1 MTRMFVF
8 PGQGSQ
14 RPGMGAELAD
24 AFAVSREVF
33 EEVDDALERH
43 LSRLMREGDAD
54 DLTLTSNAQPALMAV
69 SVAVLRAIVSE
80 SGQPVQALCRL
91 AAGHSLGEYSALVA
105 SGVLGLA
112 DTARL
117 LDLRGRAMQEA
128 VPAGEGAMAAVLGLE
143 IDDVT
148 GIAAEA
154 SHAGIC
160 VVGNDNAPSQ
170 VVVSGKKE
178 AVEAASD
185 LASQRGAGRVVPL
198 QVSAPFHSPLM
209 EPAARRM
216 EEALAEVT
224 FATPAVPVV
233 SNVTARPET
242 APADMRRLLVEQV
255 TARVRWRESM
265 SGLAEHGIGSV
276 AELGTGRT
284 LCGLMR
290 KIDRDIKAV
299 PVETPR
305 DVEAFLNAL

>member
-14 RPGMGAELAD
+14 RPGMGAALAD

-33 EEVDDALERH
+33 EEVDDALGRH

-54 DLTLTSNAQPALMAV
+54 DLTLTHNAQPALMAV
-69 SVAVLRAIVSE
+69 SVAVLRVIVSE
-80 SGQPVQALCRL
+80 SGQQVPALCRL
-91 AAGHSLGEYSALVA
+91 TAGHSLGEYSALVA
-105 SGVLGLA
+105 SGVLALA

-128 VPAGEGAMAAVLGLE
+128 VPAGDGAMAAVIGLE

-154 SHAGIC
+154 SHAGVC

-178 AVEAASD
+178 AVEAASG
-185 LASQRGAGRVVPL
+185 LARQRGAGRVVPL

-216 EEALAEVT
+216 EEALAAVT

-242 APADMRRLLVEQV
+242 APADMRRLLVDQI

-265 SGLAEHGIGSV
+265 SGLADHGVVSV

-299 PVETPR
+299 AVETPR
-305 DVEAFLNAL
+305 DVEAFLGAL

>member
-14 RPGMGAELAD
+14 RPGMGAALAD

-33 EEVDDALERH
+33 EEVDDALGRH

-69 SVAVLRAIVSE
+69 SVAVLRVIVSE
-80 SGQPVQALCRL
+80 SGQPVPALCRL

-154 SHAGIC
+154 SRAGVC

-178 AVEAASD
+178 AVELASD
-185 LASQRGAGRVVPL
+185 LASRRGAGRVVPL

-216 EEALAEVT
+216 EEALAAVT

-242 APADMRRLLVEQV
+242 APTDMRRLLVDQI

-265 SGLAEHGIGSV
+265 SGLADHGVASV
-276 AELGTGRT
+276 AELGAGRT

-299 PVETPR
+299 PVETPG
-305 DVEAFLNAL
+305 DVEAFLNSL

>member
-1 MTRMFVF
+1 MTCMFVF

-14 RPGMGAELAD
+14 RPGMGAALAD

-33 EEVDDALERH
+33 EEVDDALGRH
-43 LSRLMREGDAD
+43 LTRLMREGDAD

-69 SVAVLRAIVSE
+69 SVAVLRVIVSE
-80 SGQPVQALCRL
+80 SGQPVSALCRL

-143 IDDVT
+143 IDDV
-148 GIAAEA
+148 IDVAAEA
-154 SHAGIC
+154 SRAGVC

-178 AVEAASD
+178 AVELASD
-185 LASQRGAGRVVPL
+185 LASERGAGRVVPL
-198 QVSAPFHSPLM
+198 KVSAPFHSPLM

-224 FATPAVPVV
+224 FATPMVPVV

-242 APADMRRLLVEQV
+242 APTDMRRLLVDQI

-265 SGLAEHGIGSV
+265 SGLADHGVVSV
-276 AELGTGRT
+276 AELGAGRT

-299 PVETPR
+299 PVESPD

>member
-14 RPGMGAELAD
+14 RPGMGAALAD

-33 EEVDDALERH
+33 EEVDDALGRH

-69 SVAVLRAIVSE
+69 SVAVLRVIVSE

-128 VPAGEGAMAAVLGLE
+128 VPAGEGAMAAVIGLE

-148 GIAAEA
+148 DIAAEA
-154 SHAGIC
+154 SHAGVC
-160 VVGNDNAPSQ
+160 VIGNDNAPSQ

-178 AVEAASD
+178 AVEVASN
-185 LASQRGAGRVVPL
+185 LASQRGARRVVPL

-233 SNVTARPET
+233 SNVTAMPET
-242 APADMRRLLVEQV
+242 APADMRRLLVEQI
-255 TARVRWRESM
+255 TAPVRWRESM
-265 SGLAEHGIGSV
+265 SGLAEHEIESV

-290 KIDRDIKAV
+290 KIDRDIRAV
-299 PVETPR
+299 PVETPS
-305 DVEAFLNAL
+305 DVEALLKAL

>member
-1 MTRMFVF
+1 MFVF

-14 RPGMGAELAD
+14 RPGMGATLAD

-33 EEVDDALERH
+33 EEVDDALGRH

-69 SVAVLRAIVSE
+69 SVAVLRVIVSE

-91 AAGHSLGEYSALVA
+91 TAGHSLGEYSALVA

-117 LDLRGRAMQEA
+117 LDLRGRSMQEA

-143 IDDVT
+143 IDDVAD
-148 GIAAEA
+148 IAAEA
-154 SHAGIC
+154 SHAGVC

-178 AVEAASD
+178 AVEVASD

-216 EEALAEVT
+216 EEALAAVT

-242 APADMRRLLVEQV
+242 APADMRRLLVEQI

-290 KIDRDIKAV
+290 KIDRDIQAV
-299 PVETPR
+299 PVETPQ

>member
-33 EEVDDALERH
+33 EEVDDALGRH

-224 FATPAVPVV
+224 FATPSVPVV
-233 SNVTARPET
+233 SNVTATPET
-242 APADMRRLLVEQV
+242 APADMRRLLVEQI

-265 SGLAEHGIGSV
+265 SGLAEHDIASV

-290 KIDRDIKAV
+290 KIDRDIRAV

>member
-14 RPGMGAELAD
+14 RPGMGGALAD
-24 AFAVSREVF
+24 AFAASREVF
-33 EEVDDALERH
+33 EEVDDALGRN

-54 DLTLTSNAQPALMAV
+54 ELTLTSNAQPALMAV
-69 SVAVLRAIVSE
+69 SVAVVRIIVSE
-80 SGQPVQALCRL
+80 SGQTVPALCRL

-117 LDLRGRAMQEA
+117 LELRGRAMQEA
-128 VPAGEGAMAAVLGLE
+128 VPAGDGAMAAVLGLE

-148 GIAAEA
+148 DIASEA
-154 SHAGIC
+154 SRAGVC

-170 VVVSGKKE
+170 AVVSGKRE
-178 AVEAASD
+178 AVELASD
-185 LASQRGAGRVVPL
+185 LARGRGASRVVPL
-198 QVSAPFHSPLM
+198 PVSAPFHSPLM

-216 EEALAEVT
+216 EEALAGLT

-242 APADMRRLLVEQV
+242 VPDDMRRLLVDQI

-265 SGLAEHGIGSV
+265 SRLADHGIDSV
-276 AELGTGRT
+276 AEIGAGRT

-290 KIDRDIKAV
+290 KIDRDIRAV
-299 PVETPR
+299 SVETPD
-305 DVEAFLNAL
+305 DVDSFLAGL

>member
-14 RPGMGAELAD
+14 RPGMGTALAD
-24 AFAVSREVF
+24 AFAASREVF
-33 EEVDDALERH
+33 EEVDDALGRH
-43 LSRLMREGDAD
+43 LTRLMREGDSD
-54 DLTLTSNAQPALMAV
+54 DLTLTNNAQPALMAV
-69 SVAVLRAIVSE
+69 SVAVLRVIVSE
-80 SGQPVQALCRL
+80 SGQPVAALCRL

-143 IDDVT
+143 IDDVID
-148 GIAAEA
+148 IAAEA
-154 SHAGIC
+154 SRAGVC

-170 VVVSGKKE
+170 IVVSGKKE
-178 AVEAASD
+178 AVELASE

-216 EEALAEVT
+216 EEALAAVT

-242 APADMRRLLVEQV
+242 APTDMRRLLVDQI

-265 SGLAEHGIGSV
+265 SGLADHGVMSV
-276 AELGTGRT
+276 TELGAGRT

-299 PVETPR
+299 PVETPD
-305 DVEAFLNAL
+305 DVEAFLNSL

>member
-14 RPGMGAELAD
+14 HPGMGTALAD

-33 EEVDDALERH
+33 EEVDDALGRH

-54 DLTLTSNAQPALMAV
+54 DLTLTGNAQPALMAV
-69 SVAVLRAIVSE
+69 SVAVLRVIVSE
-80 SGQPVQALCRL
+80 SGRPVQALCRL

-128 VPAGEGAMAAVLGLE
+128 VPAGEGAMAAVVGLE

-148 GIAAEA
+148 DIAAEA
-154 SHAGIC
+154 SRVGVC

-178 AVEAASD
+178 AVEEASN
-185 LASQRGAGRVVPL
+185 LALRRGAGRIVPL

-216 EEALAEVT
+216 EEALAAVT

-242 APADMRRLLVEQV
+242 SPTDMRRLLVEQI

-265 SGLAEHGIGSV
+265 SGLAEHEVESV

-290 KIDRDIKAV
+290 KIDRNIRAA
-299 PVETPR
+299 PVETPS
-305 DVEAFLNAL
+305 DVEAFLAAL

>member
-1 MTRMFVF
+1 MPLPCRAR
-8 PGQGSQ
+8 S
-14 RPGMGAELAD
+14 
-24 AFAVSREVF
+24 SR
-33 EEVDDALERH
+33 EVDDALGRH

-69 SVAVLRAIVSE
+69 SVAVLRAICSE
-80 SGQPVQALCRL
+80 SGKTVPALCRL

-128 VPAGEGAMAAVLGLE
+128 VPAGDGAMAAVVGLQ

-148 GIAAEA
+148 AIAAEA
-154 SHAGIC
+154 SHAGVC

-170 VVVSGKKE
+170 AVVSGARE

-185 LASQRGAGRVVPL
+185 LAHQRGARRVVPL

-216 EEALAEVT
+216 EEALAAVP
-224 FATPAVPVV
+224 FATPAVSVV
-233 SNVTARPET
+233 SNVTAMPES
-242 APADMRRLLVEQV
+242 APGDMRRLLVEQV

-265 SGLAEHGIGSV
+265 TGLADHGVESV
-276 AELGTGRT
+276 AELGVGRT

-290 KIDRDIKAV
+290 QIDRDIRAH
-299 PVETPR
+299 PVETPL
-305 DVEAFLNAL
+305 DVEALLNAL

>member
-14 RPGMGAELAD
+14 RPGMGAALAD
-24 AFAVSREVF
+24 AFAASREVF
-33 EEVDDALERH
+33 EEVDDALGRN
-43 LSRLMREGDAD
+43 LTRLMREGDAE
-54 DLTLTSNAQPALMAV
+54 DLMLTSNAQPALMAV
-69 SVAVLRAIVSE
+69 SVAVLRVIVSE
-80 SGQPVQALCRL
+80 SGQPVAALCRRV
-91 AAGHSLGEYSALVA
+91 AGHSLGEYSALVA

-148 GIAAEA
+148 DIAAEA
-154 SHAGIC
+154 SRAGVC

-178 AVEAASD
+178 AVELASD
-185 LASQRGAGRVVPL
+185 LASERGAGRVVPL

-216 EEALAEVT
+216 EEALAAVT

-242 APADMRRLLVEQV
+242 APSDMRRLLVDQV

-265 SGLAEHGIGSV
+265 SGLADHGVVSM
-276 AELGTGRT
+276 AELGAGRT

-299 PVETPR
+299 PVETPG
-305 DVEAFLNAL
+305 DVETFLNAL